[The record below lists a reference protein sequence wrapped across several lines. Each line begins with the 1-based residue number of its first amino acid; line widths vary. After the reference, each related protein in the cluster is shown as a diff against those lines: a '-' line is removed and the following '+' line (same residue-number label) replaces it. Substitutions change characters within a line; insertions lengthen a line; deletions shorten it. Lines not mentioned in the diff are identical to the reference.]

1 MQFWNVFCEEKRY
14 PGLWHNWFA
23 RQVVAVGWPPQ
34 WFRMEGDRS
43 KDRNWIKARNVLLK
57 IRVGDKVVARL
68 PGNRIGR
75 IGEVTGLAIDDVS
88 WEPTVPKT
96 PANPHGENG
105 RCIRVRWDLSYG
117 PLTPDQVIKLPPSAR
132 LTKPFQIRSTIGPLE
147 AKTFRRIED
156 AAKEEANWEG
166 LLPGF
171 SEERAMSDY
180 IASFPQ
186 RLESGLRPH
195 PAFKVREIVLDD
207 GRRLDVLLIDS
218 NGVPVVVECKQGVPA
233 VEHIKQ
239 LRHYMQK
246 VGSIK
251 RLSASKPRGIL
262 VHGGSRKL
270 PEDVQRESQRKPTV
284 ELVQYSVAVSFARCS

>member
-1 MQFWNVFCEEKRY
+1 MHSRAMGSFLRTSNTGSGNKASSIGSIDQTLPNT
-14 PGLWHNWFA
+14 LDNWSA
-23 RQVVAVGWPPQ
+23 G
-34 WFRMEGDRS
+34 S
-43 KDRNWIKARNVLLK
+43 KD
-57 IRVGDKVVARL
+57 
-68 PGNRIGR
+68 
-75 IGEVTGLAIDDVS
+75 
-88 WEPTVPKT
+88 VP
-96 PANPHGENG
+96 
-105 RCIRVRWDLSYG
+105 
-117 PLTPDQVIKLPPSAR
+117 Q
-132 LTKPFQIRSTIGPLE
+132 
-147 AKTFRRIED
+147 IED